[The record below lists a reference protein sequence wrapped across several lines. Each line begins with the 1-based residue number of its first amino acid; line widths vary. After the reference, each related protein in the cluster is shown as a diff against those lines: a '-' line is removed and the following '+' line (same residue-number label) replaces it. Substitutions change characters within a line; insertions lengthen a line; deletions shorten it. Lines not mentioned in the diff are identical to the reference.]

1 MMNLDDNVP
10 FTPRQKCLLMSGLG
24 RRSDRENRDKRE
36 EAESSGS
43 AGASEKQRVEG
54 GGCGEPP
61 KAALPSPEK
70 RGGLN
75 GSLQHLPKV
84 LS

>member
-1 MMNLDDNVP
+1 
-10 FTPRQKCLLMSGLG
+10 MSGLG
-24 RRSDRENRDKRE
+24 RTLGGENREKRE
-36 EAESSGS
+36 AVAPSGC
-43 AGASEKQRVEG
+43 ARASEKQRVEDS
-54 GGCGEPP
+54 GCGKPP
-61 KAALPSPEK
+61 TAALPSPEK